1 MLLSGCDM
9 LNRLVVAVRPNA
21 VVARPWKLHVHA
33 AALARSRF
41 NCQNIFAV
49 CLSGSALGEPRI
61 REEERPKQQLDDAS
75 FTQPAAKATAV
86 NRISHLGAI
95 SRAAVS
101 AGAAVLALA
110 DPSRGDMVAL
120 LGELTAPPAL
130 RRMRDNMARSAE
142 GRAILAERPRI
153 RESSVDINALLA
165 GPQNTFGAAYARYM
179 RRHGFTPDERHEVS
193 CVDGDTPDGE
203 LSYVL
208 QRYREVHDMWH
219 VLSGLPPSVL
229 GEAAVKWLE
238 MAVTGLP
245 MTALAAF
252 AAPVRMPP
260 SQVRAYFSI
269 YVPWA
274 SRVGASALPLMSVRY
289 EDLMHRDLAEVRA
302 ALHFKPAPADGPAG
316 FMG

>member
-1 MLLSGCDM
+1 
-9 LNRLVVAVRPNA
+9 
-21 VVARPWKLHVHA
+21 
-33 AALARSRF
+33 
-41 NCQNIFAV
+41 
-49 CLSGSALGEPRI
+49 
-61 REEERPKQQLDDAS
+61 
-75 FTQPAAKATAV
+75 
-86 NRISHLGAI
+86 
-95 SRAAVS
+95 
-101 AGAAVLALA
+101 
-110 DPSRGDMVAL
+110 MVAL

-130 RRMRDNMARSAE
+130 RKMRDSMASNPE
-142 GRAILAERPRI
+142 GRSILAERPRI
-153 RESSVDINALLA
+153 REASLDINALLT

-179 RRHGFTPDERHEVS
+179 RRHSFTPDERHEVT

-219 VLSGLPPSVL
+219 VLSGLPPTVL

-238 MAVTGLP
+238 MVVTGLP

-260 SQVRAYFSI
+260 SLARAYFSM

-274 SRVGASALPLMSVRY
+274 SRVGAAAAPLMSVRY
-289 EDLMHRDLAEVRA
+289 EQLMGRDLSEVRA
-302 ALHFKPAPADGPAG
+302 ALNFKPAPADGPAG